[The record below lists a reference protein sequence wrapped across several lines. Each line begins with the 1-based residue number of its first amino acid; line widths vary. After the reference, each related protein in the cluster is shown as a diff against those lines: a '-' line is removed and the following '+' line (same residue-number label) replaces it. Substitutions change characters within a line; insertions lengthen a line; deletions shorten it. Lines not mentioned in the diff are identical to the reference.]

1 MKARRPWALP
11 AVLCYAFL
19 AALTRT
25 FEGHAAQGGFREFRK
40 PGQAGAAGPGAG
52 AAPRS
57 GGAPRVPFC
66 SVKRTHEGYAL
77 RYGFKNFNGRAAS
90 VETLLD
96 TETVAQAIQEHGFKE
111 SDLKALDLWYKKAQ
125 EDAIAEAEAKYV
137 KGEVKAKS
145 REELEA
151 KLKWINDINKKAQ
164 SDLEKTLASLATEYR
179 KKRVAAYEKGGFR
192 MKDGKSIEADIPTL
206 AKRNWKRVR
215 PLAKAFSELAEEE
228 GYETEELVGAVVAMT
243 QTSLRYE
250 VPDTKE
256 GSRVIGGAM
265 PPPQTLVLGQG
276 DCDTKTA
283 VISALLL
290 NWPNLKL
297 IGLAIPGHY
306 LMAYHRAP
314 RRGEVFVEHE
324 GLPYVMIESAGP
336 AWLPPG
342 VVGDQTQAY
351 LDSGQ
356 DFRIQPINL

>member
-1 MKARRPWALP
+1 MP
-11 AVLCYAFL
+11 AGLCYAAL
-19 AALTRT
+19 AGLTWT
-25 FEGHAAQGGFREFRK
+25 FEGHAAQRLEKKGFGEFSEFR
-40 PGQAGAAGPGAG
+40 QPGAG
-52 AAPRS
+52 PAPAARGPKVPYARIKRVH
-57 GGAPRVPFC
+57 GGYELA
-66 SVKRTHEGYAL
+66 
-77 RYGFKNFNGRAAS
+77 YGFKHFNGEPAS
-90 VETLLD
+90 VETQLD
-96 TETVAQAIQEHGFKE
+96 SESVAQAIAEHGFKE
-111 SDLKALDLWYKKAQ
+111 SDFKALDAWYKKAQ

-164 SDLEKTLASLATEYR
+164 QDLERRLAALATEYR
-179 KKRVAAYEKGGFR
+179 TKRLALYEKGGFR
-192 MKDGKSIEADIPTL
+192 MKDGKSIEADIPGL

-215 PLAKAFSELAEEE
+215 PLAKAFAALAEEE
-228 GYETEELVGAVVAMT
+228 GYETEDLVGAVVAMT
-243 QTSLRYE
+243 QTALRYE

-283 VISALLL
+283 LISSVLL
-290 NWPNLKL
+290 NWPNIKL

-306 LMAYHRAP
+306 LMAYQRAP

-351 LDSGQ
+351 LNSGQ
-356 DFRIQPINL
+356 DFRIQPISL

>member
-11 AVLCYAFL
+11 AAFCYVTL
-19 AALTRT
+19 AAFTWT

-40 PGQAGAAGPGAG
+40 PGQG
-52 AAPRS
+52 AAPQGPAPRA

-66 SVKRTHEGYAL
+66 SVKRTHEGYSL
-77 RYGFKNFNGRAAS
+77 HYGFKNFNGRAADVS
-90 VETLLD
+90 ALLD

-111 SDLKALDLWYKKAQ
+111 SDFKALDLWYKKAQ
-125 EDAIAEAEAKYV
+125 EDAIAEAEGKYV

-164 SDLEKTLASLATEYR
+164 ADLEKTLASLSAEYR
-179 KKRVAAYEKGGFR
+179 RKRLETYTKGGFR

-215 PLAKAFSELAEEE
+215 PLAKAFSELSESEE
-228 GYETEELVGAVVAMT
+228 YETDELVGAVVAMT

-283 VISALLL
+283 VISAILL

>member
-1 MKARRPWALP
+1 MKARRAWVLP
-11 AVLCYAFL
+11 AAVCYSAL
-19 AALTRT
+19 AAFTWT
-25 FEGHAAQGGFREFRK
+25 FESHAAQGGFREFRK
-40 PGQAGAAGPGAG
+40 PGQGAPAPKAG
-52 AAPRS
+52 
-57 GGAPRVPFC
+57 GGGGGPRVPFC
-66 SVKRTHEGYAL
+66 RVKRVHGGYSL
-77 RYGFKNFNGRAAS
+77 DYGFKHFNGKAEEVTAELDAQS
-90 VETLLD
+90 VAE
-96 TETVAQAIQEHGFKE
+96 AIAEYGFKE
-111 SDLKALDLWYKKAQ
+111 SDFRDLDVWYKKAQ

-164 SDLEKTLASLATEYR
+164 GDLEKTLASLSAEYR
-179 KKRVAAYEKGGFR
+179 RKRMAVYTNAGFR
-192 MKDGKSIEADIPTL
+192 MKDGKTVEADIPGM

-215 PLAKAFSELAEEE
+215 PVAKAFSELAEEE
-228 GYETEELVGAVVAMT
+228 DFETEDLVGAVVAMT

-256 GSRVIGGAM
+256 GSRIIGGAM

-283 VISALLL
+283 VISAILL
-290 NWPNLKL
+290 NWPNIKL

-306 LMAYHRAP
+306 LMAYQRAP
-314 RRGEVFVEHE
+314 RRGEVFVEHQGE
-324 GLPYVMIESAGP
+324 PYVMIESAGP

-356 DFRIQPINL
+356 DFRIQPISL

>member
-11 AVLCYAFL
+11 AALCYTAL
-19 AALTRT
+19 AGLTWT
-25 FEGHAAQGGFREFRK
+25 FEGHAAQRLDKPGFREFRK
-40 PGQAGAAGPGAG
+40 PGAGPAPAAEGA
-52 AAPRS
+52 RT
-57 GGAPRVPFC
+57 PRVPYC
-66 SVKRTHEGYAL
+66 RVHRVHGGYSL
-77 RYGFKNFNGRAAS
+77 DYGFKNFNGKAAS
-90 VETLLD
+90 VETQLD
-96 TETVAQAIQEHGFKE
+96 SETVAQAIAEHGFKE
-111 SDLKALDLWYKKAQ
+111 SDFKSLDAWYKKAQ
-125 EDAIAEAEAKYV
+125 EDAIAEAEGKYV

-151 KLKWINDINKKAQ
+151 KLKWISDINKKAQ
-164 SDLEKTLASLATEYR
+164 ADLERTLASLSSEYR
-179 KKRVAAYEKGGFR
+179 RKRLDLYENGGFR
-192 MKDGKSIEADIPTL
+192 MKDGKTIEADIPGL

-283 VISALLL
+283 VISAVLL
-290 NWPNLKL
+290 NWPNIKL

-342 VVGDQTQAY
+342 TVGDQTQAY
-351 LDSGQ
+351 LDSGR
-356 DFRIQPINL
+356 DFRIQPISL

>member
-1 MKARRPWALP
+1 MKARRGWAIP
-11 AVLCYAFL
+11 AAICYAVLAAF
-19 AALTRT
+19 TWT
-25 FEGHAAQGGFREFRK
+25 FEGHAAQAGFREFRK
-40 PGQAGAAGPGAG
+40 PGGSGPAPAAGG
-52 AAPRS
+52 RQ
-57 GGAPRVPFC
+57 GGGPKVPYC
-66 SVKRTHEGYAL
+66 RIHRTHEGYTL
-77 RYGFKNFNGRAAS
+77 DYGFKHYNGKAVS
-90 VETLLD
+90 VEAVLD
-96 TETVAQAIQEHGFKE
+96 TEMVAQSIAEHGFK
-111 SDLKALDLWYKKAQ
+111 DADFKNLDAWYKKAQ
-125 EDAIAEAEAKYV
+125 EEAIAEAEAKYV

-164 SDLEKTLASLATEYR
+164 VDLEKTLAALSTEYR
-179 KKRVAAYEKGGFR
+179 TKRIGIYTKGGFR
-192 MKDGKSIEADIPTL
+192 MKDGKSVEADIPGM

-215 PLAKAFSELAEEE
+215 PLAKAFAELAESEE
-228 GYETEELVGAVVAMT
+228 YETEELVGAVVAMT

-290 NWPNLKL
+290 NWPNIKL

-314 RRGEVFVEHE
+314 RRGEVYLEHE

-356 DFRIQPINL
+356 DFRIQPITL